1 MLMKLEVMKVDNNK
15 NIISYIGST
24 LGGIFTIVQSNE
36 IFQLISLILT
46 IISVLVSVA
55 FSIYR
60 WIITATKDGKIDEEE
75 VNELT
80 NILDEN
86 AKNLSVKEEK
96 HNER

>member
-1 MLMKLEVMKVDNNK
+1 MDNNK
-15 NIISYIGST
+15 NIISYIGSA

-55 FSIYR
+55 FSIYKR
-60 WIITATKDGKIDEEE
+60 IIMATKDGKIDEEE
-75 VNELT
+75 VGELK
-80 NILDEN
+80 NILDDH
-86 AKNLSVKEEK
+86 AKNLSDQEEK

>member
-1 MLMKLEVMKVDNNK
+1 MDNNK
-15 NIISYIGST
+15 NIISYIGSA

-55 FSIYR
+55 FSIYKR
-60 WIITATKDGKIDEEE
+60 IIMATKDGKIDEEE
-75 VNELT
+75 VDELK
-80 NILDEN
+80 NILEEN
-86 AKNLSVKEEK
+86 AKDLSGKEEK

>member
-1 MLMKLEVMKVDNNK
+1 MDNNK
-15 NIISYIGST
+15 NIISYIGSA

-55 FSIYR
+55 FSIYKR
-60 WIITATKDGKIDEEE
+60 IITATKDGKITKKEID
-75 VNELT
+75 ELT

-86 AKNLSVKEEK
+86 AKNLSAKEDE

>member
-1 MLMKLEVMKVDNNK
+1 MDNNK

>member
-1 MLMKLEVMKVDNNK
+1 MDNNK
-15 NIISYIGST
+15 NIISHIGST
-24 LGGIFTIVQSNE
+24 LGAIFTIVQSNE

-46 IISVLVSVA
+46 IISVLVSIA

>member
-1 MLMKLEVMKVDNNK
+1 MGNNK
-15 NIISYIGST
+15 NIISYIGSA

-36 IFQLISLILT
+36 IFQLVSLILT

-55 FSIYR
+55 FSIYKR
-60 WIITATKDGKIDEEE
+60 IIMATKDGKIDEEE
-75 VNELT
+75 VDELK

-86 AKNLSVKEEK
+86 AKNLSDQEEG

>member
-1 MLMKLEVMKVDNNK
+1 MDNNK

-36 IFQLISLILT
+36 IFQLVSLILT

-55 FSIYR
+55 FFIYR
-60 WIITATKDGKIDEEE
+60 WIIMATKDGKIDEEE

>member
-1 MLMKLEVMKVDNNK
+1 MDNNR

-24 LGGIFTIVQSNE
+24 LGVVFTAIQSNE

-55 FSIYR
+55 FSIYKR
-60 WIITATKDGKIDEEE
+60 IIMATKDGKIDEEE
-75 VNELT
+75 VDELK

-86 AKNLSVKEEK
+86 AKNLSDQEEQ

>member
-1 MLMKLEVMKVDNNK
+1 MDNNK
-15 NIISYIGST
+15 NVISYIGSV
-24 LGGIFTIVQSNE
+24 LGGVFTIVQSNE

-60 WIITATKDGKIDEEE
+60 WIIMATKDGKITEEE

-86 AKNLSVKEEK
+86 AKNLSVKEER

>member
-1 MLMKLEVMKVDNNK
+1 MENNK

-86 AKNLSVKEEK
+86 AKKLSVKEEK

>member
-1 MLMKLEVMKVDNNK
+1 MDNNK

-36 IFQLISLILT
+36 IFQLVSLILT

>member
-1 MLMKLEVMKVDNNK
+1 MGNNK

>member
-1 MLMKLEVMKVDNNK
+1 MDNNK

-55 FSIYR
+55 FSIYK

-86 AKNLSVKEEK
+86 AKNLSAKEER

>member
-1 MLMKLEVMKVDNNK
+1 MDNNK
-15 NIISYIGST
+15 NIVSYIGSA
-24 LGGIFTIVQSNE
+24 LGGVFTIVQSNE

-46 IISVLVSVA
+46 IISVLVSIS
-55 FSIYR
+55 FSIYK
-60 WIITATKDGKIDEEE
+60 WILTATKDGKITEEE

>member
-1 MLMKLEVMKVDNNK
+1 MDNNK
-15 NIISYIGST
+15 NIISYIGSAI
-24 LGGIFTIVQSNE
+24 GGIFTIVQSNE

-55 FSIYR
+55 FSIYK
-60 WIITATKDGKIDEEE
+60 WIIMATKDGKIDEEE
-75 VNELT
+75 VDELK

-86 AKNLSVKEEK
+86 AKNLSAKEDK

>member
-1 MLMKLEVMKVDNNK
+1 MDNNK

-36 IFQLISLILT
+36 VFELISLILT